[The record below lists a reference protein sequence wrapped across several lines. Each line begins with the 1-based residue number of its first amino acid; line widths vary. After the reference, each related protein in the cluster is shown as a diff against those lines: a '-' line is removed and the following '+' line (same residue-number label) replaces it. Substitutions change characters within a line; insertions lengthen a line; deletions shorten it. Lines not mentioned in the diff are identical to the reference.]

1 MKVTNQEPFEVLEGD
16 GNRKL
21 VDVTVHIPDN
31 RTFDMDYISQVK
43 KNVRDIGNSVL
54 LGGEAISVRHEIIRE
69 WQKVFD
75 IFEASILEHGEF
87 KYYSPDPNPKNNF
100 QEVLESVYRMISIE
114 EGDLLDELWDL
125 EEV

>member
-1 MKVTNQEPFEVLEGD
+1 MQKLQMKVTNQEPFEVLEGD

-69 WQKVFD
+69 
-75 IFEASILEHGEF
+75 
-87 KYYSPDPNPKNNF
+87 
-100 QEVLESVYRMISIE
+100 
-114 EGDLLDELWDL
+114 
-125 EEV
+125 